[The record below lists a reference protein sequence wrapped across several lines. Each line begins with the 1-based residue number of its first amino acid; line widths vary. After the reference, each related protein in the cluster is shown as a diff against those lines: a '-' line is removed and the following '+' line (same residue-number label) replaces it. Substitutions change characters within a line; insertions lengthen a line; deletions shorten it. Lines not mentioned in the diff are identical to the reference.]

1 MAKKSSKHYVCS
13 ICGASYV
20 KWSGRCDACDSWDSL
35 IEETKPLAKI
45 TASLQKANVSGGE
58 PLKLSGLD
66 EQSTPAER
74 ICTGIKE
81 LDRTV
86 GGGLVPASVVLMGGD
101 PGIGKSTLLLQ
112 AATKMGQNRN
122 VIYFSGEEALEQ
134 IRLRAQRLGLSS
146 PKLKLAATGHMG
158 DILAT
163 MELDPPAMV
172 VLDSIQTM
180 YMPDVDSAPGTI
192 TQVRNSAY
200 AVIEAAKRLNIA
212 VVIVAHVTKEGQ
224 IAGPRILEHMVD
236 TVLYF
241 EGERSH
247 QFRILRAV
255 KNRFG
260 ATDEIGVFEMTD
272 QGLSEVENPSALFLS
287 DNDIEAS
294 GTAIYAGLEG
304 TRPMLVEIQTLLAP
318 SSYGTPRRAVVG
330 ADSSRLSMIMA
341 VLETRCGL
349 NLSGLDV
356 YVNVTGGLKVAEP
369 GADLA
374 IAAALISASTDQPLG
389 KDMIIFGEIGLSGE
403 IRPVRGPEKRLLEAE
418 RLGFRKSLCPIPRQS
433 NQVSKPNFSTIK
445 THELK
450 TVLCLS
456 EYFGYNQ
463 KT

>member
-1 MAKKSSKHYVCS
+1 MAKKTSKHFVCS
-13 ICGASYV
+13 VCGAAYK
-20 KWSGRCDACDSWDSL
+20 KWSGRCDTCDSWDSL
-35 IEETKPLAKI
+35 MEEAKPLAKGA
-45 TASLQKANVSGGE
+45 TSLQKANISGGE
-58 PLKLSGLD
+58 PLKLSTLD
-66 EQSTPAER
+66 EQSRPLKR
-74 ICTGIKE
+74 ISTKILE
-81 LDRTV
+81 LDRAI
-86 GGGLVPASVVLMGGD
+86 GGGLVPGSVVLMGGD

-112 AATKMGQNRN
+112 AATKMGQDHN

-134 IRLRAQRLGLSS
+134 IRLRAQRLELKS
-146 PKLKLAATGHMG
+146 PKLRLAATGHMG

-163 MELDPPAMV
+163 MELDPPKMV

-180 YMPDVDSAPGTI
+180 FMPDIDSAPGTVS
-192 TQVRNSAY
+192 QVRNCAY

-212 VVIVAHVTKEGQ
+212 VIIVAHVTKEGQ

-236 TVLYF
+236 AVLYF

-247 QFRILRAV
+247 QFRILRGV

-272 QGLSEVENPSALFLS
+272 QGLKEVENPSALFLS
-287 DNDIEAS
+287 DHDIEAS

-318 SSYGTPRRAVVG
+318 STYGTPRRTVVG
-330 ADSSRLSMIMA
+330 ADASRLNMIMA

-349 NLSGLDV
+349 NLSAMDV
-356 YVNVTGGLKVAEP
+356 YVNVTGGLKVIEP

-389 KDMIIFGEIGLSGE
+389 KDMITFGEIGLSGE
-403 IRPVRGPEKRLLEAE
+403 IRPVRSPEKRLIEAE
-418 RLGFRKSLCPIPRQS
+418 RLGFSKCLCPIPRQS
-433 NQVSKPNFSTIK
+433 SQTSKDNSSTIK
-445 THELK
+445 THKLK

-456 EYFGYNQ
+456 AYFGYNQ
-463 KT
+463 NP